1 MYAILSF
8 YHIAHSKDPFNN
20 CMHDT
25 KTTTKT
31 KTKQTKEKQTKTKQD
46 NPIFHLKPRY

>member
-1 MYAILSF
+1 
-8 YHIAHSKDPFNN
+8 
-20 CMHDT
+20 MHDT
-25 KTTTKT
+25 KTTTQT